1 MSDELL
7 QKGQEIRR
15 SVLGDEYVNRATA
28 LAPDAFGADFQK
40 LVGEYCWGACW
51 GRDGVERK
59 TRSLLVVSILG
70 TLGRMEEFA
79 LHFRAAFVNND
90 CTLEELEDALFH
102 VAVYAGIPAGV
113 EAFRVA
119 RRVIAEEQAKAEG
132 GTA

>member
-1 MSDELL
+1 MSEELL
-7 QKGQEIRR
+7 QLGQGIRR
-15 SVLGDEYVNRATA
+15 SVLGSEYVDKATA
-28 LAPDAFGADFQK
+28 IPEGAFGADFQK

-79 LHFRAAFVNND
+79 LHFRSAYKNNG

-119 RRVIAEEQAKAEG
+119 RRVIAEEEAKAG
-132 GTA
+132 GAA

>member
-1 MSDELL
+1 MSEEMLA
-7 QKGQEIRR
+7 KGMGIRR
-15 SVLGDEYVNRATA
+15 SVLGDEYVDRATSI
-28 LAPDAFGADFQK
+28 PEGAFGADFQK

-59 TRSLLVVSILG
+59 TRSLLVCSILA

-79 LHFRAAFVNND
+79 LHFRSAYTNNG

-119 RRVIAEEQAKAEG
+119 RRVIAEEEAKAG
-132 GTA
+132 GKA